1 MDTALTTTE
10 VVFVLA
16 NEAGRFVKVLPGAR
30 TYTQVNTPLN
40 ATRWKTHVGAT
51 KAAAKL
57 VSVHVVGAT
66 IVRSYRGYLEAIE
79 VLDWRWDRYGPVTP
93 DHYKG
98 HQLNDVEHWSPGRRG
113 ADLNLLRVVH
123 HENAKT
129 ILKLIG
135 ATA

>member
-1 MDTALTTTE
+1 MDTALATTE
-10 VVFVLA
+10 HVFVLT

-40 ATRWKTHVGAT
+40 ATRFKTHTGAV
-51 KAAAKL
+51 KAASKL
-57 VSVHVVGAT
+57 ISVHVVGAV

-79 VLDWRWDRYGPVTP
+79 VLDWRWDRYGPVTN

-98 HQLNDVEHWSPGRRG
+98 YQLYDVEHWSPGRRG
-113 ADLNLLRVVH
+113 ADLNLLRIVH
-123 HENAKT
+123 HENAKA